1 MDFNFYLK
9 SLYINAMKRII
20 AVLCVL
26 RPHKNGSEKNN
37 FQWCKSMTVRGVK

>member
-1 MDFNFYLK
+1 MIKNFRSILFRGWIFMYLK

-26 RPHKNGSEKNN
+26 RPHKGRGGKNN
-37 FQWCKSMTVRGVK
+37 YQ

>member
-1 MDFNFYLK
+1 MYLK

-26 RPHKNGSEKNN
+26 RPHKDGSGKNN
-37 FQWCKSMTVRGVK
+37 YQ